1 MVKTEKRTGFL
12 EEDEE
17 FNSDELELE
26 IHRTTKWRCLIGLCS
41 AQSNVVAESW
51 RYHWI
56 QTGGTVLRTVSVLFR
71 VRSHSLDLKDC
82 FSRHQGMNGN
92 SSILCFSFTASF
104 YPSELSLLIILICFC
119 FNCFF
124 GSLFTPV
131 WGLQITC
138 SCAHRRHCWL
148 DKALLPLGPGGQRC
162 FST

>member
-12 EEDEE
+12 EKDEE

-26 IHRTTKWRCLIGLCS
+26 IYRTTKCRHLIGLCS
-41 AQSNVVAESW
+41 VQSNVVAESW
-51 RYHWI
+51 RYYWI
-56 QTGGTVLRTVSVLFR
+56 QSGGTVLRTVSILFR

-92 SSILCFSFTASF
+92 SSILCFTFTASF

-138 SCAHRRHCWL
+138 SCAHRRCCWF